1 MGGSVVELNSLYATI
16 KLLLIACLTGYVL
29 LGLLLYLNQNNYIYY
44 PTPAIDGHGFQ
55 AHLAGCPLCPAVHVT
70 IRHALCRCP
79 ATLPLYQALAAVIQV
94 PARTCEELFLF
105 ALFSHEQPMG
115 SRTAFIS
122 FVGRA
127 LQAGVRSMLEA
138 AVDMD
143 EADADQADLD
153 DHIEQLLA
161 AAQHGHG

>member
-1 MGGSVVELNSLYATI
+1 MPQRVPIELLTLDTEPAAWRFHKYWA
-16 KLLLIACLTGYVL
+16 LARLTGCWL
-29 LGLLLYLNQNNYIYY
+29 A
-44 PTPAIDGHGFQ
+44 PAIDGHGFQ
-55 AHLAGCPLCPAVHVT
+55 AHLAGCPLCPAIHVT

-153 DHIEQLLA
+153 DHIVQLLA